1 KVLMNQDG
9 LVQTDVLIAVVDASN
24 LKRNLLFCTQL
35 IDLKLPV
42 VVALTMTDLAKR
54 KGININI
61 PELERELGIPV
72 TAVNPRKNK
81 GITQLKKTIALTAEN
96 IYQVP
101 ARDFIDNK
109 ELAHT
114 AIGEIQE
121 LFPALSDYSSIHYLI
136 NHESFDF
143 PEQMQEAI
151 ESIEQK
157 NNFNATKIQADEI
170 MQRYS
175 RIKHIMKLSVSEADP
190 LQKTLFTERSE
201 EHTSE
206 PSHVKISYAVFCL

>member
-1 KVLMNQDG
+1 MNQKVGNFPGVTVDKKMGATSLPGFGKVQVIDLPGTYSLYPRRLDEWVSYKVLMNQDG

-72 TAVNPRKNK
+72 IAVNPRKNK
-81 GITQLKKTIALTAEN
+81 GITQLKKTIAQTAEN

-109 ELAHT
+109 KLAHT
-114 AIGEIQE
+114 AIDEMQE

-143 PEQMQEAI
+143 PQQTQEAI
-151 ESIEQK
+151 ESIE
-157 NNFNATKIQADEI
+157 
-170 MQRYS
+170 
-175 RIKHIMKLSVSEADP
+175 
-190 LQKTLFTERSE
+190 
-201 EHTSE
+201 
-206 PSHVKISYAVFCL
+206 